1 MAVPGIPIKEI
12 EKQDDSSRLEF
23 VRNVIFE
30 RAVDL
35 FLEKSFRGTSM
46 NQLAQACGVSKPALY
61 HYFRNKSH
69 LLETLYDVVTRE
81 FFENMEQLAR
91 TKGSPTER
99 MRKLVVLQTVY
110 NIANGRFLTVFWRER
125 REFDE
130 ESRQN
135 LARKERAFEALVVG
149 IIDEGREAG
158 EFAARDSHVAAMGI
172 LGMLSTAHRWA
183 SYVEATPDDIAASL
197 SDLVIEGLTARRG

>member
-12 EKQDDSSRLEF
+12 EAQDDSSRMEF

-35 FLEKSFRGTSM
+35 FLEKGFRGTSM
-46 NQLAQACGVSKPALY
+46 KQIAEACGVSKPALY

-69 LLETLYDVVTRE
+69 LLETLYDLMTRE

-91 TKGSPTER
+91 TRGSPLKR
-99 MRKLVVLQTVY
+99 MRKLILTQTQY
-110 NIANGRFLTVFWRER
+110 NISNGKFLTVFWRER

-130 ESRQN
+130 DSRRN
-135 LARKERAFEALVVG
+135 LARKERAFEMLVVG
-149 IIDEGREAG
+149 IIDEGSQTG
-158 EFAARDSHVAAMGI
+158 EFTVRDSHVAAMGI

-183 SYVEATPDDIAASL
+183 PYVGASADEIALSL
-197 SDLVIEGLTARRG
+197 SDIIVNGLRTGE

>member
-12 EKQDDSSRLEF
+12 EAQDDSSRMEF

-35 FLEKSFRGTSM
+35 FLEKGFRGTSM
-46 NQLAQACGVSKPALY
+46 RQIAEACGVSKPALY

-69 LLETLYDVVTRE
+69 LLETLYDLMTRE

-91 TKGSPTER
+91 TRGSPLKR
-99 MRKLVVLQTVY
+99 MRKLILTQTQY
-110 NIANGRFLTVFWRER
+110 NISNGKFLTVFWRER

-130 ESRQN
+130 DSRRN
-135 LARKERAFEALVVG
+135 LARKERAFEMLVVG
-149 IIDEGREAG
+149 IIDEGSQTG
-158 EFAARDSHVAAMGI
+158 EFTVRDSHVAAMGI

-183 SYVEATPDDIAASL
+183 PYVGASADEIALSL
-197 SDLVIEGLTARRG
+197 SDIIVNGLRTGE

>member
-12 EKQDDSSRLEF
+12 EAQDDSSRMEF

-35 FLEKSFRGTSM
+35 FLEKGFRGTSM
-46 NQLAQACGVSKPALY
+46 NQIAQACGVSKPALY

-69 LLETLYDVVTRE
+69 LLETLYDLVTRE
-81 FFENMEQLAR
+81 FFENMERLAR
-91 TKGSPTER
+91 TSGSPLER
-99 MRKLVVLQTVY
+99 MRKLVLTQTEY
-110 NIANGRFLTVFWRER
+110 NIANGKFLTVFWRER

-130 ESRQN
+130 DSRQN
-135 LARKERAFEALVVG
+135 LARKERAFEVLIVG
-149 IIDEGREAG
+149 IIDEGGEAG
-158 EFAARDSHVAAMGI
+158 EFTVRDSHVAAMGI

-183 SYVEATPDDIAASL
+183 PYVGASADEIAVSL
-197 SDLVIEGLTARRG
+197 SDLIINGLRAGDR

>member
-12 EKQDDSSRLEF
+12 EAQDDSSRMEF

-35 FLEKSFRGTSM
+35 FLEKGFRGTSM
-46 NQLAQACGVSKPALY
+46 KQIAEACGVSKPALY

-69 LLETLYDVVTRE
+69 LLETLYDLMTRE

-91 TKGSPTER
+91 TRGSPLER
-99 MRKLVVLQTVY
+99 MRKLILTQTQY
-110 NIANGRFLTVFWRER
+110 NISNGKFLTVFWRER

-130 ESRQN
+130 DSRRN
-135 LARKERAFEALVVG
+135 LARKERAFEMLVVG
-149 IIDEGREAG
+149 IIDEGSQTG
-158 EFAARDSHVAAMGI
+158 EFTVRDSHVAAMGI

-183 SYVEATPDDIAASL
+183 PYVGASADEIALSL
-197 SDLVIEGLTARRG
+197 SDIIVNGLRTGE